1 MGCSESKINNVETVN
16 RCKQRKA
23 FMQRSI
29 SARNAFAA
37 THFAYAAALK
47 NAGAAL
53 SDYAQGE
60 LWFLDQF
67 HSTSATSSTTTS
79 SHPPPPQH
87 LRYDSLPPP
96 PPPPPPHPDS
106 SDFKPRSNLIVNE
119 VDEAEDHNIKHS
131 RYRSSNGGRARSGI
145 VKSISKGGMQ
155 NEKLPPPRPAPWHSD
170 RNLDRAAP
178 PPPENDEIS
187 SWDFFSTLM
196 KDMPGPSL
204 AEDDD
209 KRSRNDGRPKIPRKI
224 LENQREHDGGGA
236 IRTGGGYGKAV
247 EESEVKPPPSAMKG
261 GVQNVNLLQ
270 VFKELADCFM
280 KASESVHEVSKI
292 LEANR
297 LHYHSNFADNRGHIN
312 RSTRVMRVITWNK
325 SFKGPQ
331 IADDSKDD
339 LTSKENDQTHATV
352 LDKMLG
358 WEKKL
363 YDEVKACED
372 VKYEYK
378 KKIDSM
384 NKLRKRSASRD
395 SLERNEAM
403 ISHLHTRCIVNMQS
417 TDSTVSEINRLRDE
431 QLYPKLVQLVKEMG
445 IMWEN
450 MQKQH
455 ENQSKIAQAL
465 KAINISQ
472 SPNETSEHNLNNTQ
486 QLRVQIKMWHSEFQR
501 LMLHQKE
508 YVKSLNS
515 WLKLNLIS
523 IDNSLKDKI
532 PSPQNPKIQSLLR
545 IWQDQL
551 EKLPEEGAK
560 TAINTFAAVIDTIVQ
575 YQSDEMELKDNCEET
590 RRKLSKKSRK
600 FEEWCDKQIAKRT
613 PMEEMDPDMADDEVI
628 ADQQMVVEALKRRLE
643 EEEDEYRRRCIQ
655 VKEKSLM
662 NLKNGLPEVFT
673 AMSKFSGAYSHM
685 YGTLQ
690 TENYSL
696 QKFYNN

>member
-145 VKSISKGGMQ
+145 VKSNLKYEI
-155 NEKLPPPRPAPWHSD
+155 ADD

-297 LHYHSNFADNRGHIN
+297 
-312 RSTRVMRVITWNK
+312 VMRVITWNK

-363 YDEVKACED
+363 YDEVKLPSDAQQACED

-431 QLYPKLVQLVKEMG
+431 QLYPKLVQLVKE
-445 IMWEN
+445 
-450 MQKQH
+450 
-455 ENQSKIAQAL
+455 
-465 KAINISQ
+465 
-472 SPNETSEHNLNNTQ
+472 
-486 QLRVQIKMWHSEFQR
+486 
-501 LMLHQKE
+501 
-508 YVKSLNS
+508 
-515 WLKLNLIS
+515 
-523 IDNSLKDKI
+523 
-532 PSPQNPKIQSLLR
+532 
-545 IWQDQL
+545 
-551 EKLPEEGAK
+551 
-560 TAINTFAAVIDTIVQ
+560 
-575 YQSDEMELKDNCEET
+575 
-590 RRKLSKKSRK
+590 
-600 FEEWCDKQIAKRT
+600 
-613 PMEEMDPDMADDEVI
+613 
-628 ADQQMVVEALKRRLE
+628 
-643 EEEDEYRRRCIQ
+643 
-655 VKEKSLM
+655 
-662 NLKNGLPEVFT
+662 
-673 AMSKFSGAYSHM
+673 
-685 YGTLQ
+685 
-690 TENYSL
+690 
-696 QKFYNN
+696 